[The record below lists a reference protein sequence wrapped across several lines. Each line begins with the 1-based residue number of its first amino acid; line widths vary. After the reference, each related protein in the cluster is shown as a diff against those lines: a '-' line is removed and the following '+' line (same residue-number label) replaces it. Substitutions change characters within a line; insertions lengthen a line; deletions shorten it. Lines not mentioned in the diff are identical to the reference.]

1 MENFVDRIIDTDRKA
16 REIIEN
22 AQHEKE
28 TLLKSAEIRAAEQ
41 LAVREAESKEAM
53 IAIDAEYAARETS
66 AMDKAD
72 AEYISAKHK
81 LDDAFESGRA
91 AWLKEIT
98 DAVVHN

>member
-22 AQHEKE
+22 AQREKDA
-28 TLLKSAEIRAAEQ
+28 LLKGAEARAAEQ

-53 IAIDAEYAARETS
+53 LAIDAEYAAREAS
-66 AMDKAD
+66 AMDKSD

-81 LDDAFESGRA
+81 LDHAFDDGRTV
-91 AWLKEIT
+91 WLKEIT
-98 DAVVHN
+98 DAVIHN